1 MSNER
6 EVNVSDEDE
15 VIVSEEVTKQ
25 LDPKLEQEP
34 ESSTGGGA
42 GIEPETTDEVASEE
56 KSEEEEV
63 EPEKA
68 DIPAEPLEP
77 KPVEGET
84 PREYALRK
92 EVERLREKN
101 RDIIKNGV
109 FGKAKAPVQDE
120 VDISDLLAEGYTEQ
134 EIESSKKLIS
144 KLAPSLGFV
153 NKQQTYQETA
163 NQELDKFVEEHPEYL
178 PKNDKDDIRWN
189 KFIEVITTDYNLS
202 NQTPKQLKAIYEKVD
217 RDVKEEFGESKT
229 IDDGKKIK
237 AQVQKVQSVSHT
249 GGNKS
254 IAEVKK
260 SNSEVKE
267 ANGVK
272 FIGFDDDDL
281 K

>member
-6 EVNVSDEDE
+6 EVKVSNDEDE
-15 VIVSEEVTKQ
+15 VIVSEEVTKS

-34 ESSTGGGA
+34 ESSTGKEA
-42 GIEPETTDEVASEE
+42 ETEPETTDEVAS
-56 KSEEEEV
+56 KEEEV

-68 DIPAEPLEP
+68 DVKAEPLEP

-109 FGKAKAPVQDE
+109 FSKTKAPVNEID
-120 VDISDLLAEGYTEQ
+120 VSDLLAEGYSEQ
-134 EIESSKKLIS
+134 DIESSKKLIS
-144 KLAPSLGFV
+144 KLAPALGFV

-163 NQELDKFVEEHPEYL
+163 NQELDKFIDEHPEYS
-178 PKNDKDDIRWN
+178 PKNDKDDVRWG
-189 KFIEVITTDYNLS
+189 KFMEIIVGDYNL
-202 NQTPKQLKAIYEKVD
+202 NNKTPKQLKAIYEKVD
-217 RDVKEEFGESKT
+217 RDVKGELGDPT
-229 IDDGKKIK
+229 NENKKIK
-237 AQVQKVQSVSHT
+237 AQVQKIQSVSHT

-254 IAEVKK
+254 IPEVKK
-260 SNSEVKE
+260 SNSEVRE
-267 ANGVK
+267 SDGVK